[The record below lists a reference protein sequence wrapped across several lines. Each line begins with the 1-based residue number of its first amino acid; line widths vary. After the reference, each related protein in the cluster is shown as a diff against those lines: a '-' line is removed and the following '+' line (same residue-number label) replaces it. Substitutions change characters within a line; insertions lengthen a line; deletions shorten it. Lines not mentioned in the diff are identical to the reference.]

1 MGLSCDKICPG
12 PKLDPEV
19 ENILKTVGEKSP
31 DIINN
36 CVIQK
41 QLIEKE
47 KEELLNER
55 DKKVGEAKEQGM
67 QQDQLKELLKTYN
80 KKELDIEKKL
90 ISNEV
95 DKMHSLWELGLD
107 LSKPLKDYTLK
118 ELNKKL
124 DKAKDPLRKVIES
137 QINDVKAYSP
147 KQFLNSPFGKPLKSA
162 LIKQGMSKNLLT
174 DFKKD
179 LLKQRKERRKNE
191 RPKYKDFVKVN
202 EFPPEDE
209 FEFNV
214 DDLYEAIF
222 EEYKDDFKSTIEKNL
237 LKL

>member
-19 ENILKTVGEKSP
+19 EEILKTVADKSP
-31 DIINN
+31 DIVKS

-41 QLIEKE
+41 QIIDKE
-47 KEELLNER
+47 MEEILNER
-55 DKKVGEAKEQGM
+55 DKKVGEGEEQGM
-67 QQDQLKELLKTYN
+67 EQDQLKELLLSYN
-80 KKELDIEKKL
+80 KKELTIEKKL

-95 DKMHSLWELGLD
+95 DKMHSLWELGIE
-107 LSKPLKDYTLK
+107 LSNPLKDYTLK
-118 ELNKKL
+118 ELKKKL
-124 DKAKDPLRKVIES
+124 DKAKDPFRRVIEN
-137 QINDVKAYSP
+137 QISEVKAYTP
-147 KQFLNSPFGKPLKSA
+147 KQFLNSPFGKPLKNA
-162 LIKQGMSKNLLT
+162 LIKQGMSKTLLT

-191 RPKYKDFVKVN
+191 RDKYIRFVKQN

-214 DDLYEAIF
+214 DELYDAIF
-222 EEYKDDFKSTIEKNL
+222 EEYKDEFKSSIEKNL

>member
-19 ENILKTVGEKSP
+19 EEILKTVADKSP
-31 DIINN
+31 DIVKS

-41 QLIEKE
+41 QIIDKE
-47 KEELLNER
+47 MEEILNER
-55 DKKVGEAKEQGM
+55 DKKVGEGEEQGM
-67 QQDQLKELLKTYN
+67 EQDQLKELLLSYN
-80 KKELDIEKKL
+80 KKELTIEKKL

-95 DKMHSLWELGLD
+95 DKMHSLWELGIE
-107 LSKPLKDYTLK
+107 LSNPLKDYTLK
-118 ELNKKL
+118 ELKKKL
-124 DKAKDPLRKVIES
+124 DKAKDPFRRVIEN
-137 QINDVKAYSP
+137 QISEVKAYTP
-147 KQFLNSPFGKPLKSA
+147 KQFLNSPFGKPLKNA
-162 LIKQGMSKNLLT
+162 LIKQGMSKTLLT

-191 RPKYKDFVKVN
+191 RDKYKGFVKQN

-214 DDLYEAIF
+214 DELYDAIF
-222 EEYKDDFKSTIEKNL
+222 EEYKDEFKSSIEKNL

>member
-67 QQDQLKELLKTYN
+67 QQDQLKELLMSYN
-80 KKELDIEKKL
+80 KKELNIEKKL

-95 DKMHSLWELGLD
+95 DKMHSLWELCLD

-191 RPKYKDFVKVN
+191 RTKYKDFVKVN